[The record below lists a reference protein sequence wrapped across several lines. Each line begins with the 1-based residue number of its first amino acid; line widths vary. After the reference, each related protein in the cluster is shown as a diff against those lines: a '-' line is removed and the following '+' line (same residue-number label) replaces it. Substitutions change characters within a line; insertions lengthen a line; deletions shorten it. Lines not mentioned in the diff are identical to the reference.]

1 VALVAHL
8 AGELRLL
15 LQGHQIARLGDASLT
30 GLLEKVWGTVRTT
43 PSEKRQRIEALRR
56 ELGPAAVAKA
66 QLGRGRQVFV
76 QTCAGCHRL
85 YGEGGEVGPD
95 LTGSGRAD
103 LGYLLENIVDPGAV
117 VAAEQRLSVVTLKD
131 GRVVSGLLRDA
142 NERTLTV
149 VNPGE
154 RLTVSR
160 ADVVTV
166 ETMADSAMPEGLLDS
181 LPAADVRDLMAYL
194 MHPRQVPLP
203 Q

>member
-1 VALVAHL
+1 
-8 AGELRLL
+8 
-15 LQGHQIARLGDASLT
+15 
-30 GLLEKVWGTVRTT
+30 
-43 PSEKRQRIEALRR
+43 
-56 ELGPAAVAKA
+56 
-66 QLGRGRQVFV
+66 
-76 QTCAGCHRL
+76 
-85 YGEGGEVGPD
+85 
-95 LTGSGRAD
+95 
-103 LGYLLENIVDPGAV
+103 
-117 VAAEQRLSVVTLKD
+117 VVTLKD

-160 ADVVTV
+160 ADVVKV